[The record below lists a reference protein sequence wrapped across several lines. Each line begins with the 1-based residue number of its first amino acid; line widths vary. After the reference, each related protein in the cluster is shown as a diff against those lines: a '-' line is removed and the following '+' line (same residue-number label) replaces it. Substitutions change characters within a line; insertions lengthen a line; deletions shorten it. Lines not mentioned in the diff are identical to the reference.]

1 MDIDTHIKFTDV
13 PGEAKHKEHKDE
25 IEVISWNWGVSNA
38 ASISGGGSGRGKA
51 VGGNFTFTHKYDKA
65 SPVLA
70 KKCIGGNHFGEVV
83 MTARK
88 AGDGQKDFM
97 KVTMKEVFITGVQP
111 ASGGDGGILENISLS
126 YGEIGFEYK
135 PQDDKGALGGPVSF
149 NWNAKTTEL
158 K

>member
-1 MDIDTHIKFTDV
+1 MDIDTHMKMPDV
-13 PGEAKHKEHKDE
+13 PGESKHKDNKDE
-25 IEVISWNWGVSNA
+25 IEVISWNWGVNNA
-38 ASISGGGSGRGKA
+38 ATIAGGGSGRGKA
-51 VGGNFTFTHKYDKA
+51 VGGNFMFTHRYDKA

-70 KKCIGGNHFGEVV
+70 KKCISGAHFGEVV

-97 KVTMKEVFITGVQP
+97 KITMKEVFITGVQP
-111 ASGGDGGILENISLS
+111 ASAGDGSIMENVALS
-126 YGEIGFEYK
+126 YGQIGFEYK

-149 NWNAKTTEL
+149 DWNVKTTEL